1 MLEAQK
7 LTRCARATAMAAASG
22 RERPGP
28 PGAPPGACAKM
39 WRPAVGTFHTCNAY
53 VTLKTS
59 RELQARGT
67 SAALFNASGRNGATI
82 VHFPAEKK
90 NRASSR
96 GRKGAFS
103 SP

>member
-28 PGAPPGACAKM
+28 PGAPRACAKM

-67 SAALFNASGRNGATI
+67 SAALFKASGRNGATI

-90 NRASSR
+90 NRASS
-96 GRKGAFS
+96 GSRKGAFP